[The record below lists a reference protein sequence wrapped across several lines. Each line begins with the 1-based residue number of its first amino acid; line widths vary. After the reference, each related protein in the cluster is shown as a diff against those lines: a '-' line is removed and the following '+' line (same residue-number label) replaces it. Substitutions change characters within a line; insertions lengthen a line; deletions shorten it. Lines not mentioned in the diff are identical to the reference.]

1 MPNPK
6 PLVPAGYA
14 ALAEH
19 YALRVPALTKTYA
32 TGSTQYVRQ
41 QPGCTVLSPRYAPSN
56 DLRGQLTFA
65 LKYEGIQLHILR
77 PLFQQL
83 NSSEIVAWVK
93 DQPTGA
99 YSRRIWFLYEWL
111 MDCLLPLDD
120 CQGGNYVSLVDD
132 KLQFPG
138 PVRKA
143 KRQRIN
149 NNLPGVQ
156 NFCPMIDRTAELEK
170 WLERDLSQQANAIA
184 NQCHPDVLARAA
196 AFLLLAD
203 SKSSYVIEGE
213 QPPHTRIE
221 RWGRILGEAG
231 KHPLSLVH
239 LENLQRI
246 VLADD
251 RFVTAGLR
259 TEGGFI
265 GQHDRRS
272 GLPLPEH
279 ISAKAED
286 LPKLMQGLLDAWQ
299 LLSESDYPPVLT
311 AAALAFGFVFIHPYE
326 DGNGRLHRYL
336 IHHALA
342 ATRFVPEKVRF
353 PVSSVLL
360 ERIEDY
366 RHVLQAYS
374 LPRLECIDWQPTER
388 YNVAV
393 TNETLDLYRYFDAT
407 QQAEFLYQCIATT
420 VDKTLPEEIAYLEKH
435 DEFVGLV
442 SQTLDM
448 PASLMNLLTRFLQ
461 SGEGKLSQRARNK
474 EFAKLTA
481 SEVEMIE
488 AAWQRIF
495 LRKH

>member
-1 MPNPK
+1 MP
-6 PLVPAGYA
+6 LSTSLTPAGYA
-14 ALAEH
+14 ALIQR
-19 YALRVPALTKTYA
+19 YALRVPRLARTYA
-32 TGSTQYVRQ
+32 IGNTHSTQRQ
-41 QPGCTVLSPRYAPSN
+41 PDCTVLTPRHAPAD

-77 PLFQQL
+77 PLFLQL
-83 NSSEIVAWVK
+83 EPNEITDWVNE
-93 DQPTGA
+93 QPTSA

-111 MDCLLPLDD
+111 MDCQLPLDD
-120 CQGGNYVSLVDD
+120 CKSGNYVALVDE
-132 KLQFPG
+132 KLQFAG
-138 PVRKA
+138 PVRKT

-149 NNLPGVQ
+149 NNLPGVP
-156 NFCPMIDRTAELEK
+156 NFCPMIERTAELER
-170 WLERDLSQQANAIA
+170 WLERDLSQQAKSIA
-184 NQCHPDVLARAA
+184 SQCHPDVLARAA

-231 KHPLSLVH
+231 KQPLSLAH
-239 LENLQRI
+239 LENLQRT

-251 RFVTAGLR
+251 RFVTPGLR

-272 GLPLPEH
+272 GLPMPEH

-286 LPKLMQGLLDAWQ
+286 LPQLMQGLLDTWQ
-299 LLSESDYPPVLT
+299 LLSESDFPPVLT
-311 AAALAFGFVFIHPYE
+311 ATILAFGFVFIHPYE

-342 ATRFVPEKVRF
+342 ATGFVPEKVSF

-366 RHVLQAYS
+366 RQILQAYS
-374 LPRLECIDWQPTER
+374 LPRLDCIDWVPTER
-388 YNVAV
+388 NNVAV
-393 TNETLDLYRYFDAT
+393 SNDTLDLYRYFDAT
-407 QQAEFLYQCIATT
+407 AQAEFLYQCIATT

-435 DEFVGLV
+435 DEFVSLI
-442 SQTLDM
+442 SQTIDM
-448 PASLMNLLTRFLQ
+448 PSPLMNLLMRFLQ
-461 SGEGKLSQRARNK
+461 SGNGTLSKRARDK
-474 EFAKLTA
+474 EFAQFTVN
-481 SEVEMIE
+481 EIEMIE
-488 AAWQRIF
+488 SAWQGIF
-495 LRKH
+495 KE